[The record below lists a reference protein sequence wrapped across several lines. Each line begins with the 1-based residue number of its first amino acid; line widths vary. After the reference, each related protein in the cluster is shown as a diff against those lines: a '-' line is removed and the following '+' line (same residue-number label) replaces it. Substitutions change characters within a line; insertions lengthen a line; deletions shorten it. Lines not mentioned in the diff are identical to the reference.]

1 MLFRGLTSV
10 QLAREI
16 ATDESVNADNTAHH
30 FCEQPLVGSS
40 AKSEQGEGST
50 LERLRGGI
58 TSNAIESEAV
68 TNAINDTGLNMTMT
82 AASINTDYAGP
93 IEPSLLIWIYWSLG
107 WIYWLFGF
115 IGSGSNKTSTSTID
129 DRIEVVGDCT
139 ESLQVL
145 KFSRFLLFIQPADN
159 E

>member
-10 QLAREI
+10 QPTRDI
-16 ATDESVNADNTAHH
+16 TKDESVNADKEHH
-30 FCEQPLVGSS
+30 SIQRIPAQIS
-40 AKSEQGEGST
+40 AKAEQGERST
-50 LERLRGGI
+50 LKCLREEI

-68 TNAINDTGLNMTMT
+68 TNAIVDTGFMTMT
-82 AASINTDYAGP
+82 AAASINTDDAGP
-93 IEPSLLIWIYWSLG
+93 IEPSLLVWIYWSLG

-115 IGSGSNKTSTSTID
+115 IGFGSNKTSTSTID
-129 DRIEVVGDCT
+129 DQIEVVRDCT

-145 KFSRFLLFIQPADN
+145 KFSRFLLFIQPV